1 MSDFK
6 SVKQLCEENPNLN
19 NHVLSL
25 ADEIDKLEKEN
36 QDLVKRHIELEN
48 SLIELRKY
56 HKEFQQFAATV
67 YDPNKST
74 YKELE
79 EKVKNFENE
88 KEKAIQ
94 DLWHN
99 EIIPLQNE
107 VKEKDNLLDIINR
120 KNQCQDSKVKQLE
133 QSSLNLTKDV
143 FDERRENKLL
153 NTVINFAVGYI
164 SATQPHTD
172 KHPMEV
178 KRWLFEGLK

>member
-1 MSDFK
+1 MSDYK
-6 SVKQLCEENPNLN
+6 TIEQLCKENPNLN
-19 NHVLSL
+19 NHILSL
-25 ADEIDKLEKEN
+25 ANEIDVLERKN
-36 QDLVKRHIELEN
+36 KDLED
-48 SLIELRKY
+48 SLIELKKY
-56 HKEFQQFAATV
+56 YQEYDKFAATV

-107 VKEKDNLLDIINR
+107 VK
-120 KNQCQDSKVKQLE
+120 QLE
-133 QSSLNLTKDV
+133 QSSLHLTKDV

-178 KRWLFEGLK
+178 KKWLFEGFKENL

>member
-6 SVKQLCEENPNLN
+6 SIKQLCEENPNLN

-56 HKEFQQFAATV
+56 HKEFEQFAATV

-79 EKVKNFENE
+79 DRLALAETR
-88 KEKAIQ
+88 KELAID
-94 DLWHN
+94 DLY
-99 EIIPLQNE
+99 ETQIIPLKNQ
-107 VKEKDNLLDIINR
+107 VKEKDNLLNIANN
-120 KNQCQDSKVKQLE
+120 KSQCQDSKIKQL
-133 QSSLNLTKDV
+133 QQIIKNLETTID
-143 FDERRENKLL
+143 
-153 NTVINFAVGYI
+153 FAVGYI
-164 SATQPHTD
+164 SATQQPHTN
-172 KHPMEV
+172 KSPMQV
-178 KRWLFEGLK
+178 KRWLFEGLKENL

>member
-6 SVKQLCEENPNLN
+6 SIKQLCEENPNLDR
-19 NHVLSL
+19 HILSL
-25 ADEIDKLEKEN
+25 AGEIDGLERKNKE
-36 QDLVKRHIELEN
+36 LVN
-48 SLIELRKY
+48 SLAEIKKY
-56 HKEFQQFAATV
+56 YQEFDKFTTTV
-67 YDPNKST
+67 YTPNKST

-107 VKEKDNLLDIINR
+107 VKEKNNLLDITNR
-120 KNQCQDSKVKQLE
+120 RVEQLE
-133 QSSLNLTKDV
+133 QSSLHLTKDV

-172 KHPMEV
+172 KHPIEV
-178 KRWLFEGLK
+178 KRWLFEGFKENL